1 MEFSGAPKEELEAL
15 GAGALRKAAIEGDV
29 KNGSVMIGQISGML
43 QDVKPCAQ
51 IIRDIMAETET
62 VIGGL
67 QKIIK

>member
-1 MEFSGAPKEELEAL
+1 
-15 GAGALRKAAIEGDV
+15 
-29 KNGSVMIGQISGML
+29 MIGQISGML